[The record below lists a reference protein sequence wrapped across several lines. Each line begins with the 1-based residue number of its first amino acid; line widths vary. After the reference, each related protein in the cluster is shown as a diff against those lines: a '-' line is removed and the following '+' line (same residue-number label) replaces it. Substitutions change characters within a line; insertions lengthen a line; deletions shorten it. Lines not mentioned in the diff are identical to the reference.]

1 VSLRH
6 TKTRT
11 QEKLGN
17 SAGSRLRTQKIMFN
31 VLPRGRMLT
40 LAYKEEVAM
49 NYMIMI
55 NNIREDLYEQL
66 SN

>member
-1 VSLRH
+1 
-6 TKTRT
+6 
-11 QEKLGN
+11 
-17 SAGSRLRTQKIMFN
+17 LRTQKIMFN